1 MYKKRDV
8 VLLIKPFFF
17 FFDDLIAVRAVD
29 LKVPNVFHLF
39 APENHVE
46 SSNRRIFHVEYPI
59 SP

>member
-8 VLLIKPFFF
+8 VLLTKPFF

-39 APENHVE
+39 AP
-46 SSNRRIFHVEYPI
+46 
-59 SP
+59 